1 MNEKIQYSNSK
12 KYQNEINN
20 VKDKYFGETNLD
32 LNNST
37 KKFLLDFLKK
47 ENIN

>member
-12 KYQNEINN
+12 EYQSEINS
-20 VKDKYFGETNLD
+20 VRAKYFDETNLD